1 MLPNAK
7 AKFAKLIV
15 RTVKNKSLNE
25 FIYFFVSKKI
35 IKLINNKDERI
46 IINFVGKTI
55 LKKKIDKMSINPNRG
70 NIGCKPLGPTLYL
83 IKFKKSI
90 PKHNL

>member
-55 LKKKIDKMSINPNRG
+55 EFF
-70 NIGCKPLGPTLYL
+70 TL
-83 IKFKKSI
+83 
-90 PKHNL
+90 

>member
-70 NIGCKPLGPTLYL
+70 NIGCKPLEPTLYL